1 MVKFL
6 PPPTFNSLYPYLP
19 TKHILHLP
27 VKLNQAPSVFRLLQI
42 IIRERGREENKTR
55 LIYRQNRKKIA
66 KSEHMELGKEME
78 TTQASR
84 YVCKRT
90 VK

>member
-1 MVKFL
+1 MIKEKKCRVL
-6 PPPTFNSLYPYLP
+6 G
-19 TKHILHLP
+19 
-27 VKLNQAPSVFRLLQI
+27 A
-42 IIRERGREENKTR
+42 ERRR
-55 LIYRQNRKKIA
+55 KIA